1 MRYPSMILAGL
12 ATLALAAGC
21 AKQGPHATGQDIEAA
36 KQEADKEVTQAR
48 VEAAKD
54 VKSAVKT
61 AGAHSNDVARAKAM
75 ADYDVAMAK
84 AEGDHK
90 VETERCLTLQA
101 SMVQACEDQANTEF
115 ETAKSEAKVTRVA
128 RQP

>member
-1 MRYPSMILAGL
+1 MIFAAF
-12 ATLALAAGC
+12 ATLDLACGC
-21 AKQGPHATGQDIEAA
+21 AKQGPQATGQDVEAA
-36 KQEADKEVTQAR
+36 KQEADKEVAQAR
-48 VEAAKD
+48 VEATKD

-90 VETERCLTLQA
+90 VETERCMTLQA
-101 SMVQACEDQANTEF
+101 SAVKACEDQANAQF
-115 ETAKSEAKVTRVA
+115 ETAKSDAKVTRVA
-128 RQP
+128 RQQ